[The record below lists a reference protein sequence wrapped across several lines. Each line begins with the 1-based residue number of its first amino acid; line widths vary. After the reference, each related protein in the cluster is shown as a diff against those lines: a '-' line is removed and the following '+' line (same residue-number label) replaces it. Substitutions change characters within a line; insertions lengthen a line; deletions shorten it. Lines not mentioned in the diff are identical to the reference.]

1 MSYFHF
7 SGSGPQKT
15 QDGIRL
21 QSSRGGVG
29 TTWWGQRWVSALEKL
44 CDSGRLTRGKNYAR
58 QGQVLSIDIAAGR
71 VLAKVQGTRTKP
83 YTVSIELPLLNSK
96 AWAKVRLSLAASPL
110 HLARLLAGEMSAEM
124 DLVFKQAG
132 VSLFPEKRADLE
144 TDCSCPDWSD
154 PCKHIAAVYYLLAEQ
169 FDADP
174 FLLFRLRGQDREDLL
189 ASLGASAKQSS
200 PSVEITGVNV
210 TDVDITE
217 EPPLAQIALPS
228 ALPAFWRGAAL
239 PSLEPAQ
246 TPAIE
251 APLLKRLKSPPLWR
265 GESLFLKALEP
276 IYSQASQWA
285 QGHLGGEVGPPPENE
300 AFVQEK
306 PRRGR
311 PQK

>member
-15 QDGIRL
+15 KDGIRL
-21 QSSRGGVG
+21 QSARGGVG

-58 QGQVLSIDIAAGR
+58 QGQVLSIDISPGR

-96 AWAKVRLSLAASPL
+96 AWAKVRVSLAASPL

-124 DLVFKQAG
+124 DLLFKQAG

-169 FDADP
+169 FDGDP

-189 ASLGASAKQSS
+189 ASLGASAKQA
-200 PSVEITGVNV
+200 PSV
-210 TDVDITE
+210 DLAE
-217 EPPLAQIALPS
+217 EPPLSQIALPS
-228 ALPAFWRGAAL
+228 ELSAFWRTGGL

-246 TPAIE
+246 TPAIA
-251 APLLKRLKSPPLWR
+251 APLLKRLKSPPHWR
-265 GESLFLKALEP
+265 GEVLFLKALEP
-276 IYSQASQWA
+276 IYTQAGQA
-285 QGHLGGEVGPPPENE
+285 ALGYLGGELEQPPENE
-300 AFVQEK
+300 PSLQTK

-311 PQK
+311 PKK

>member
-132 VSLFPEKRADLE
+132 VSLFPEKRTDLE

-189 ASLGASAKQSS
+189 ASLGASVKQS
-200 PSVEITGVNV
+200 PSADLAEELPLVET
-210 TDVDITE
+210 
-217 EPPLAQIALPS
+217 ALPS

-246 TPAIE
+246 APAIE
-251 APLLKRLKSPPLWR
+251 APLLKRLKSPPHWR
-265 GESLFLKALEP
+265 GEVLFLKALEP
-276 IYSQASQWA
+276 IYTQAGQSA
-285 QGHLGGEVGPPPENE
+285 LGYLGGEVGPPPENE
-300 AFVQEK
+300 ASVQEK